1 MRRKIIAGNWK
12 MNLDHREGAALAS
25 AIADGL
31 KDREGLPEVV
41 LIPSFTTLPAVA
53 GELQGSGILTGA
65 QDMWY
70 EKAGA
75 FTGEVSAEMLSSL
88 GCRYVLV
95 GHSERR
101 HVIGEGAG
109 LLSDKL
115 RAVLDGGLSPIYCVG
130 ELLDEREAGKA
141 ESVVEEQLRSVLSGV
156 SREEM
161 SEVVLAY
168 EPVWAIG
175 TGKTA
180 TPGDASS
187 MHGHIRNVLSRIF
200 DAGTAD
206 QTVILYGGSVKSENA
221 TDLMSVPDIDGALVG
236 GAALKAD
243 SFLGIILYRAI

>member
-12 MNLDHREGAALAS
+12 MNLDHHEGAVLAS
-25 AIADGL
+25 AIAAGV
-31 KDREGLPEVV
+31 KGKEGLPEVV

-53 GELQGSGILTGA
+53 GELEGSEILTGA

-101 HVIGEGAG
+101 HVIGEEAG
-109 LLSDKL
+109 LLADKL

-130 ELLDEREAGKA
+130 ELLEEREAGKA

-156 SREEM
+156 SKGEM
-161 SEVVLAY
+161 SGVVLAY

-180 TPGDASS
+180 TPEDASS

-206 QTVILYGGSVKSENA
+206 ETVVLYGGSVKPENA
-221 TDLMSVPDIDGALVG
+221 TDLMSDPDIDGALVG
-236 GAALKAD
+236 GASLKAD